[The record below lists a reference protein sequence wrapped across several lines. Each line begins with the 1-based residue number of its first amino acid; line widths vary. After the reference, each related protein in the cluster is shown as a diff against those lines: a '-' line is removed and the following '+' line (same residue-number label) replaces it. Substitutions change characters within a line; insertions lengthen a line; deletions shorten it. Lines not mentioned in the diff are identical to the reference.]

1 MLTESGLS
9 VCAMLLCRLAK
20 GCLVADE
27 AIPVS
32 TLVTNV
38 GGQVG
43 PVNDRASGINRAH
56 GPRQLVSPSLDR
68 SVVARTRA
76 TRETTRYGVV
86 SRTAYQS
93 DIAVRALAKRRLRMW
108 SKRAHSI

>member
-1 MLTESGLS
+1 
-9 VCAMLLCRLAK
+9 MLLCRLAK
-20 GCLVADE
+20 GYLVADEAIPVSTE

-38 GGQVG
+38 GGQGG
-43 PVNDRASGINRAH
+43 PVNNRASGINRAH

-76 TRETTRYGVV
+76 TRETTRYGVA

>member
-1 MLTESGLS
+1 MLTESGLT

-20 GCLVADE
+20 RYLVADE
-27 AIPVS
+27 VIPVC

-43 PVNDRASGINRAH
+43 PLSNRASGINRAH
-56 GPRQLVSPSLDR
+56 DPRQLVSRSLDS
-68 SVVARTRA
+68 SVVARSRA

-86 SRTAYQS
+86 
-93 DIAVRALAKRRLRMW
+93 
-108 SKRAHSI
+108 

>member
-1 MLTESGLS
+1 MLTESGLT

-20 GCLVADE
+20 GYLVADE
-27 AIPVS
+27 AIPVC

-43 PVNDRASGINRAH
+43 PLSNRASGINRAH
-56 GPRQLVSPSLDR
+56 EPRQLVSRSLDR

-86 SRTAYQS
+86 
-93 DIAVRALAKRRLRMW
+93 
-108 SKRAHSI
+108 